1 MATEQKIA
9 QRFVRIR
16 LAFLLP
22 AALFASAAVIFAQ
35 YPSRSQISKDGTAVL
50 LEDYA
55 NLPLASPT
63 HGGAASAAMDY
74 KAQLG
79 RVTSLRSEPANAP
92 LANSRFFVDDQSAT
106 IFVLDKNTKKFTPYL
121 NFADI
126 FPKFASDLGNT
137 AGIVSFAFDPAYTK
151 NGKFYTVHTEKPD
164 MPGSASPTN
173 ARLAS
178 LNLKGY
184 STTAVVN
191 PPAGPAHLESVLV
204 EWTDTNI
211 RNATFEGTARE
222 ILRAGYDRNHPMAD
236 LIFNPLAR
244 PGDADYGNLYVSIGD
259 GAAGET
265 PGPSHLL
272 PQRLDTLVGKILRIT
287 PDINL
292 RPKDTLSANG
302 RYRIPS
308 AGSDPNPFVSVTGAR
323 GEIYAYGLRNPHRL
337 QWDAESKA
345 LIADDIGVHY
355 WEEVDIIAKGGNYG
369 YAEREGNEQFFVNDA
384 GKTGSLMDPPVAFP
398 ENDLLQVE
406 GLKDPVAPIYP
417 VAVYSHREG
426 DSIGNGFVYRGKLM
440 PQLRGKYIFN
450 DMTTARIFYAD
461 FAEMLAAHG
470 KRNQLAQIHELQI
483 VYEDPAGAASQ
494 PARRRLFDIVAE
506 TYARKGG
513 MPPPNHV
520 LPGNA
525 AATTQSQD
533 PAHPE
538 AKMDPEGVAYGGGR
552 ADIRMALG
560 GDGELYVLSK
570 SDGMIRKL
578 TAVVTPPPTSRQ
590 GAASKETAS
599 R

>member
-1 MATEQKIA
+1 MSTEQRIA
-9 QRFVRIR
+9 QRFAGLRFG
-16 LAFLLP
+16 FLLLAIILMC
-22 AALFASAAVIFAQ
+22 AAAIFAQ
-35 YPSRSQISKDGTAVL
+35 YPSRSQISKDGTSVL

-55 NLPLASPT
+55 SLPLSSPT
-63 HGGAASAAMDY
+63 HGGAAPGTIDY

-92 LANSRFFVDDQSAT
+92 LANSRFFVDDQSST
-106 IFVLDKNTKKFTPYL
+106 LYILDKSSKKFTPCL
-121 NFADI
+121 NFAEI

-137 AGIVSFAFDPAYTK
+137 AGIVSFVFDPAYAK

-164 MPGSASPTN
+164 MEGSATPTN
-173 ARLAS
+173 AHLS
-178 LNLKGY
+178 TLDLKGY
-184 STTAVVN
+184 TTTPVVN
-191 PPAGPAHLESVLV
+191 PPAGPAHIESVLV
-204 EWTDTNI
+204 EWTDTNL
-211 RNATFEGTARE
+211 RNSTFEGTARE
-222 ILRAGYDRNHPMAD
+222 VLRTSYDRNHPMAD

-244 PGDADYGNLYVSIGD
+244 PGDADYGNLYISIGD
-259 GAAGET
+259 GASGET
-265 PGPSHLL
+265 PGPSHTL

-292 RPKDTLSANG
+292 RPKDMLSSNG
-302 RYRIPS
+302 QYRIPS
-308 AGSDPNPFVSVTGAR
+308 TGSDPNPFVSVAGAR

-337 QWDAESKA
+337 QWDAESKT

-355 WEEVDIIAKGGNYG
+355 WEEVNLITKGGNYG

-384 GKTGSLMDPPVAFP
+384 GKTGSLMNPPVPFP

-406 GLKDPVAPIYP
+406 GLKDPVPPIYP

-450 DMTTARIFYAD
+450 DMTTGRIFYAD
-461 FAEMLAAHG
+461 FAEMLAARG
-470 KRNQLAQIHELQI
+470 KRNQQAQIHELQI
-483 VYEDPAGAASQ
+483 VYKGSAGAAQ
-494 PARRRLFDIVAE
+494 PAKRRMFDVIAE
-506 TYARKGG
+506 TYARRGG
-513 MPPPNHV
+513 TPPPDHV

-525 AATTQSQD
+525 SATTRSQD
-533 PAHPE
+533 PTHAEP
-538 AKMDPEGVAYGGGR
+538 KLDTEGVAYGGGR
-552 ADIRMALG
+552 ADIRMAMG

-578 TAVVTPPPTSRQ
+578 TAVVAPPPTSKNR
-590 GAASKETAS
+590 APSKERAS

>member
-1 MATEQKIA
+1 MTREQKISRRHA
-9 QRFVRIR
+9 RSRFGFAL
-16 LAFLLP
+16 LAV
-22 AALFASAAVIFAQ
+22 LFTSAAVIFAQ

-55 NLPLASPT
+55 NLPLSSPT
-63 HGGAASAAMDY
+63 HGGATPRTIDH

-92 LANSRFFVDDQSAT
+92 LANSRFFVDDQSST
-106 IFVLDKNTKKFTPYL
+106 VYILDKATKKFTPYL
-121 NFADI
+121 NFAKI
-126 FPKFASDLGNT
+126 FPKFVSDIGNT
-137 AGIVSFAFDPAYTK
+137 AGIVSFAFDPAYAK

-164 MPGSASPTN
+164 MDGSASATN
-173 ARLAS
+173 ARLSA
-178 LNLKGY
+178 LDLKGY
-184 STTAVVN
+184 STTPAVN

-211 RNATFEGTARE
+211 RNSTFEGTTRE
-222 ILRAGYDRNHPMAD
+222 ILRTGYDRNHPMAD
-236 LIFNPLAR
+236 LVFNPTAR
-244 PGDADYGNLYVSIGD
+244 PGDADYGNLYISIGD

-265 PGPSHLL
+265 PGPSHTL

-292 RPKDTLSANG
+292 RPQDMLSPNG
-302 RYRIPS
+302 RYRVPS
-308 AGSDPNPFVSVTGAR
+308 AGSDPNPFVSVGGAR

-337 QWDAESKA
+337 QWDVESKT

-355 WEEVDIIAKGGNYG
+355 WEEVDIITKGGNYG

-384 GKTGSLMDPPVAFP
+384 GKTGSLMNPPVPFP
-398 ENDLLQVE
+398 EKDLLKVD
-406 GLKDPVAPIYP
+406 GINDSVGPLYA

-470 KRNQLAQIHELQI
+470 KRDQQAQIHELQI
-483 VYEDPAGAASQ
+483 VYKGPAGAGQ
-494 PARRRLFDIVAE
+494 PAKRRMYDIVAE

-513 MPPPNHV
+513 MPPADHV
-520 LPGNA
+520 LPGNG
-525 AATTQSQD
+525 AATTRSQD

-538 AKMDPEGVAYGGGR
+538 AKLDPEGIAYGGGR

-578 TAVVTPPPTSRQ
+578 AGIVTPPPTSRR
-590 GAASKETAS
+590 GTPSKETAS